1 MRGVLYLFI
10 ATLLAAVGWVASKI
24 VVQSMPGELFIGSRF
39 LLASLVLLPFCY
51 KSLLKLSMK
60 QVLSACGVGVFLG
73 LALQVWI
80 YAVSISDSLSEG
92 AFIMSLAMIIA
103 PLTAWL
109 LFQVKPNRAFWI
121 ALPVSITGMM
131 LLSLTNGWRMEA
143 SQLLF
148 LLASALLSVHFV
160 MNKRISGNLKPLV
173 SICLQLFVVGLVGL
187 MYAAFTQPHTIGF
200 SSNLIIWFAISTL
213 IATSV
218 RYLLQTMGQYKVS
231 METAA
236 LLMIL
241 EPVWTMFLS
250 VYMLGE
256 TIEPQKLI
264 GGLFILS
271 SLFVY
276 IKLSRREAKAVQ
288 AKAEQAGT
296 EMQVKAKKVL
306 GSRF

>member
-1 MRGVLYLFI
+1 MRGVLYLFV
-10 ATLLAAVGWVASKI
+10 ATLLAAMGWIASKV
-24 VVQSMPGELFIGSRF
+24 VVQSMAGEMFIASRF
-39 LLASLVLLPFCY
+39 ILASLILVPFCY
-51 KSLLKLSMK
+51 KSLLKLTFK

-80 YAVSISDSLSEG
+80 YAVSISDGLSEG

-109 LFQVKPNRAFWI
+109 LFQVKPNRAFWV
-121 ALPVSITGMM
+121 ALPLSVSGMM
-131 LLSLTNGWRMEA
+131 LMSLTDGWKMES

-160 MNKRISGNLKPLV
+160 MNKRISGKLKPLV

-187 MYAAFTQPHTIGF
+187 LYTQYTEPDAVQF
-200 SSNLIIWFAISTL
+200 SNQLLVWFVISTVA
-213 IATSV
+213 ATSV

-241 EPVWTMFLS
+241 EPVWTLLLS
-250 VYMLGE
+250 ISVLGE
-256 TIEPQKLI
+256 TLELQKLI
-264 GGLFILS
+264 GGGVIFLS
-271 SLFVY
+271 LITY
-276 IKLSRREAKAVQ
+276 IKLSRRY
-288 AKAEQAGT
+288 AKAEQAKI
-296 EMQVKAKKVL
+296 ELAKAA
-306 GSRF
+306 

>member
-24 VVQSMPGELFIGSRF
+24 VVQSMPGEVFIGTRF
-39 LLASLVLLPFCY
+39 ILASLILVPFCY
-51 KSLLKLSMK
+51 KSLLKLSLK

-73 LALQVWI
+73 GALQVWI
-80 YAVSISDSLSEG
+80 YAVSISESLSEG

-109 LFQVKPNRAFWI
+109 LFQIKPNRAFWI
-121 ALPVSITGMM
+121 ALPVSISGMM
-131 LLSLTNGWRMEA
+131 LLSLTNGWNMQV

-148 LLASALLSVHFV
+148 LLASSLLSVHFV
-160 MNKRISGNLKPLV
+160 LNKRISGNLKPLV
-173 SICLQLFVVGLVGL
+173 SICLQLFVVGVVGVV
-187 MYAAFTQPHTIGF
+187 YALFTQPHTIVF

-241 EPVWTMFLS
+241 EPIWTLILS
-250 VYMLGE
+250 VIVLGE
-256 TIEPQKLI
+256 SLESQKLI
-264 GGLFILS
+264 GGGVIFLS
-271 SLFVY
+271 LLIY
-276 IKLSRREAKAVQ
+276 IKLSRYYAKV
-288 AKAEQAGT
+288 E
-296 EMQVKAKKVL
+296 QVKAGQVEAGKKVL
-306 GSRF
+306 GASS

>member
-10 ATLLAAVGWVASKI
+10 ATLLAAMGWIASKV
-24 VVQSMPGELFIGSRF
+24 VVQSMAGEMFIASRF
-39 LLASLVLLPFCY
+39 ILASLILVPFCY
-51 KSLLKLSMK
+51 KSLLKLSAK

-80 YAVSISDSLSEG
+80 YAVSISDGLSEG

-121 ALPVSITGMM
+121 ALPVSVSGMM
-131 LLSLTNGWRMEA
+131 LMSLTNGWKMEP

-187 MYAAFTQPHTIGF
+187 LYTLYTEPDAVQF
-200 SSNLIIWFAISTL
+200 SNQLLVWFVLSTV

-241 EPVWTMFLS
+241 EPIWTLLLS
-250 VYMLGE
+250 ISVLGE
-256 TIEPQKLI
+256 NLEPQKLL
-264 GGLFILS
+264 GGGVIFLS
-271 SLFVY
+271 LIIY
-276 IKLSRREAKAVQ
+276 IKLSRRY
-288 AKAEQAGT
+288 AKAEL
-296 EMQVKAKKVL
+296 AKMEL
-306 GSRF
+306 AQSA

>member
-1 MRGVLYLFI
+1 MRGVLYLFV
-10 ATLLAAVGWVASKI
+10 ATLLAAMGWIASKV
-24 VVQSMPGELFIGSRF
+24 VVQSMAGEMFIASRF
-39 LLASLVLLPFCY
+39 ILASLILVPFCY
-51 KSLLKLSMK
+51 KSLLKLTFK

-80 YAVSISDSLSEG
+80 YAVSISDGLSEG

-109 LFQVKPNRAFWI
+109 LFQVKPNRAFWV
-121 ALPVSITGMM
+121 ALPLSVSGMM
-131 LLSLTNGWRMEA
+131 LMSLTHGWKMES

-160 MNKRISGNLKPLV
+160 MNKRISGKLKPLV

-187 MYAAFTQPHTIGF
+187 LYTLYTEPDAVQF
-200 SSNLIIWFAISTL
+200 SNQLLVWFVISTVA
-213 IATSV
+213 ATSV

-241 EPVWTMFLS
+241 EPVWTLLLS
-250 VYMLGE
+250 ISVLGE
-256 TIEPQKLI
+256 TLELQKLI
-264 GGLFILS
+264 GGGVIFLS
-271 SLFVY
+271 LITY
-276 IKLSRREAKAVQ
+276 IKLSRRY
-288 AKAEQAGT
+288 AKAEQAKI
-296 EMQVKAKKVL
+296 ELAKAA
-306 GSRF
+306 

>member
-10 ATLLAAVGWVASKI
+10 ATLLAALGWVASKI
-24 VVQSMPGELFIGSRF
+24 VVQSMPGEVFIGARF
-39 LLASLVLLPFCY
+39 LLASLILVPFCY
-51 KSLLKLSMK
+51 KSLLKLSLE

-121 ALPVSITGMM
+121 ALPASVSGMM
-131 LLSLTNGWRMEA
+131 LMSLTNGWQMA
-143 SQLLF
+143 SSQLLF

-173 SICLQLFVVGLVGL
+173 SICLQLFVVGLVGVS
-187 MYAAFTQPHTIGF
+187 YALFTQPHEIAF
-200 SSNLIIWFAISTL
+200 SSNLIIWFAISTI

-241 EPVWTMFLS
+241 EPVWTLLLS
-250 VYMLGE
+250 ISVLGE
-256 TIEPQKLI
+256 TLEPQKLL
-264 GGLFILS
+264 GGGVIFLS
-271 SLFVY
+271 LIIY
-276 IKLSRREAKAVQ
+276 IKLSRHYAKVAANNVELSDVAV
-288 AKAEQAGT
+288 
-296 EMQVKAKKVL
+296 KKP
-306 GSRF
+306 

>member
-10 ATLLAAVGWVASKI
+10 ATLLAAMGWIASKV
-24 VVQSMPGELFIGSRF
+24 VVQSMAGEMFIASRF
-39 LLASLVLLPFCY
+39 ILASLILVPFCY
-51 KSLLKLSMK
+51 KSLLKLSAR

-80 YAVSISDSLSEG
+80 YAVSISDGLSEG

-121 ALPVSITGMM
+121 ALPVSVSGMM
-131 LLSLTNGWRMEA
+131 LMSLTNGWKMES

-160 MNKRISGNLKPLV
+160 MNKRISGKLKPLV

-187 MYAAFTQPHTIGF
+187 LYTLYTEPEVVEF
-200 SSNLIIWFAISTL
+200 SNQLLVWFVLSTVM
-213 IATSV
+213 ATSV

-241 EPVWTMFLS
+241 EPIWTLLLS
-250 VYMLGE
+250 ISVLGE
-256 TIEPQKLI
+256 TLEPQKLL
-264 GGLFILS
+264 GGGVIFLS
-271 SLFVY
+271 LIIY
-276 IKLSRREAKAVQ
+276 IKLSRYYAKVEL
-288 AKAEQAGT
+288 AKMELTKSA
-296 EMQVKAKKVL
+296 
-306 GSRF
+306 

>member
-1 MRGVLYLFI
+1 MRGVLYLFV
-10 ATLLAAVGWVASKI
+10 ATLLAAMGWIASKV
-24 VVQSMPGELFIGSRF
+24 VVQSMAGEMFIASRF
-39 LLASLVLLPFCY
+39 ILASLILVPFCY
-51 KSLLKLSMK
+51 KSLLKLTFK

-80 YAVSISDSLSEG
+80 YAVSISDGLSEG

-109 LFQVKPNRAFWI
+109 LFQVKPNRAFWV
-121 ALPVSITGMM
+121 ALPLSVSGMM
-131 LLSLTNGWRMEA
+131 LMSLTHGWKMES

-160 MNKRISGNLKPLV
+160 MNKRISGKLKPLV

-187 MYAAFTQPHTIGF
+187 LYTLYTEPDAVQF
-200 SSNLIIWFAISTL
+200 SNQLLVWFVISTVA
-213 IATSV
+213 ATSV

-241 EPVWTMFLS
+241 EPVWTLLLS
-250 VYMLGE
+250 ISVLGE
-256 TIEPQKLI
+256 TLEPQKLI
-264 GGLFILS
+264 GGGVIFLS
-271 SLFVY
+271 LITY
-276 IKLSRREAKAVQ
+276 IKLSRRY
-288 AKAEQAGT
+288 AKAEQAKI
-296 EMQVKAKKVL
+296 ELAKAA
-306 GSRF
+306 

>member
-1 MRGVLYLFI
+1 MRGVLYLFV
-10 ATLLAAVGWVASKI
+10 ATLLAAMGWIASKV
-24 VVQSMPGELFIGSRF
+24 VVQSMAGEMFIASRF
-39 LLASLVLLPFCY
+39 ILASLILVPFCY
-51 KSLLKLSMK
+51 KSLLKLSAK

-80 YAVSISDSLSEG
+80 YAVSISDGLSEG

-121 ALPVSITGMM
+121 ALPVSVSGMM
-131 LLSLTNGWRMEA
+131 LMSLTNGWKMES

-187 MYAAFTQPHTIGF
+187 LYTLYTEPDAVQF
-200 SSNLIIWFAISTL
+200 SNQLMVWFVVSTVA
-213 IATSV
+213 ATSV

-241 EPVWTMFLS
+241 EPVWTLLLS
-250 VYMLGE
+250 ISVLGE
-256 TIEPQKLI
+256 TLEPQKLL
-264 GGLFILS
+264 GGGVIFLS
-271 SLFVY
+271 LITY
-276 IKLSRREAKAVQ
+276 IKLSRRY
-288 AKAEQAGT
+288 AKAEL
-296 EMQVKAKKVL
+296 AKMELAK
-306 GSRF
+306 SA

>member
-10 ATLLAAVGWVASKI
+10 ATLLAAMGWIASKV
-24 VVQSMPGELFIGSRF
+24 VVQSMAGEMFIASRF
-39 LLASLVLLPFCY
+39 ILASLILVPFCY
-51 KSLLKLSMK
+51 KSLLKLSAK

-80 YAVSISDSLSEG
+80 YAVSISDGLSEG

-121 ALPVSITGMM
+121 ALPVSVSGMM
-131 LLSLTNGWRMEA
+131 LMSLTNGWKMES

-187 MYAAFTQPHTIGF
+187 LYTLYTEPEAVEF
-200 SSNLIIWFAISTL
+200 SNHLLVWFVLSIVM
-213 IATSV
+213 ATSV

-241 EPVWTMFLS
+241 EPIWTLLLS
-250 VYMLGE
+250 ISVLGE
-256 TIEPQKLI
+256 TLEPQKLL
-264 GGLFILS
+264 GGGVIFV
-271 SLFVY
+271 SLFLY
-276 IKLSRREAKAVQ
+276 IKLSRRFAKEEQ
-288 AKAEQAGT
+288 AKAIQAET
-296 EMQVKAKKVL
+296 VKA
-306 GSRF
+306 

>member
-1 MRGVLYLFI
+1 MCGVLYLFI
-10 ATLLAAVGWVASKI
+10 ATLLAAMGWIASKV
-24 VVQSMPGELFIGSRF
+24 VVQSMAGEMFIASRF
-39 LLASLVLLPFCY
+39 ILASLILVPFCY
-51 KSLLKLSMK
+51 KSLLKLSAR
-60 QVLSACGVGVFLG
+60 QVLPACGVGVFLG

-80 YAVSISDSLSEG
+80 YAVSISDGLSEG

-121 ALPVSITGMM
+121 ALPVSVSGMM
-131 LLSLTNGWRMEA
+131 LMSLTNGWKMES

-160 MNKRISGNLKPLV
+160 MNKRISGKLKPLV

-187 MYAAFTQPHTIGF
+187 LYTLYTEPEAVEF
-200 SSNLIIWFAISTL
+200 SNQLLVWFVLSTVM
-213 IATSV
+213 ATSV

-241 EPVWTMFLS
+241 EPIWTLLLS
-250 VYMLGE
+250 ISVLGE
-256 TIEPQKLI
+256 TLEPQKLL
-264 GGLFILS
+264 GGGVIFLS
-271 SLFVY
+271 LIIY
-276 IKLSRREAKAVQ
+276 IKLSRYYAKVEL
-288 AKAEQAGT
+288 AKMELTKSA
-296 EMQVKAKKVL
+296 
-306 GSRF
+306 

>member
-1 MRGVLYLFI
+1 MRGVLYLFV
-10 ATLLAAVGWVASKI
+10 ATLLVAMGWIASKV
-24 VVQSMPGELFIGSRF
+24 VVQSMAGEMFIASRF
-39 LLASLVLLPFCY
+39 ILASLILVPFCY
-51 KSLLKLSMK
+51 KSLLKLTFK

-80 YAVSISDSLSEG
+80 YAVSISDGLSEG

-109 LFQVKPNRAFWI
+109 LFQVKPNRAFWV
-121 ALPVSITGMM
+121 ALPLSVSGMM
-131 LLSLTNGWRMEA
+131 LMSLTDGWKMES

-160 MNKRISGNLKPLV
+160 MNKRISGKLKPLV

-187 MYAAFTQPHTIGF
+187 LYTLYTEPDAVQF
-200 SSNLIIWFAISTL
+200 SNQLLVWFVISTVA
-213 IATSV
+213 ATSV

-241 EPVWTMFLS
+241 EPVWTLLLS
-250 VYMLGE
+250 ISVLGE
-256 TIEPQKLI
+256 TLEPQKLI
-264 GGLFILS
+264 GGGVIFLS
-271 SLFVY
+271 LITY
-276 IKLSRREAKAVQ
+276 IKLSRRY
-288 AKAEQAGT
+288 AKAEQAKI
-296 EMQVKAKKVL
+296 ELAKAA
-306 GSRF
+306 

>member
-1 MRGVLYLFI
+1 MRGVLYLFV
-10 ATLLAAVGWVASKI
+10 ATLLAAMGWIASKV
-24 VVQSMPGELFIGSRF
+24 VVQSMAGEMFIASRF
-39 LLASLVLLPFCY
+39 ILASLILVPFCY
-51 KSLLKLSMK
+51 KSLLKLSAK

-80 YAVSISDSLSEG
+80 YAVSISDGLSEG

-121 ALPVSITGMM
+121 ALPVSVSGMM
-131 LLSLTNGWRMEA
+131 LMSLTNGWKMES

-187 MYAAFTQPHTIGF
+187 LYTLYTEPDAVQF
-200 SSNLIIWFAISTL
+200 SNQLIVWFALSTV

-241 EPVWTMFLS
+241 EPVWTLLLS
-250 VYMLGE
+250 ISVLGE
-256 TIEPQKLI
+256 TLEPQKLL
-264 GGLFILS
+264 GGGVIFLS
-271 SLFVY
+271 LIIY
-276 IKLSRREAKAVQ
+276 IKLSRRYAKAAQSSAEPVRVGE
-288 AKAEQAGT
+288 KA
-296 EMQVKAKKVL
+296 V
-306 GSRF
+306 

>member
-39 LLASLVLLPFCY
+39 LLASIVLLPFCY
-51 KSLLKLSMK
+51 KSLLKLSMR

-109 LFQVKPNRAFWI
+109 LFQVKPNHAFWI
-121 ALPVSITGMM
+121 ALPVSTTGMM
-131 LLSLTNGWRMEA
+131 LLSLTNGWKMES

-160 MNKRISGNLKPLV
+160 MNKRVSGNLKPLV

-187 MYAAFTQPHTIGF
+187 MYSFYTQPHSIGF

-241 EPVWTMFLS
+241 EPVWTLLLS
-250 VYMLGE
+250 ITMLGE
-256 TIEPQKLI
+256 TLELQKLI
-264 GGLFILS
+264 GGGVIFL
-271 SLFVY
+271 SLFLY
-276 IKLSRREAKAVQ
+276 IKLSRRF
-288 AKAEQAGT
+288 AKAERA
-296 EMQVKAKKVL
+296 EIVKAETVKAETGKAE
-306 GSRF
+306 RPAA

>member
-1 MRGVLYLFI
+1 MRGVLYLFV
-10 ATLLAAVGWVASKI
+10 ATLLAAMGWIASKV
-24 VVQSMPGELFIGSRF
+24 VVQSMAGEMFIASRF
-39 LLASLVLLPFCY
+39 ILASLILVPFCY
-51 KSLLKLSMK
+51 KSLLKLTLK

-80 YAVSISDSLSEG
+80 YAVSISDGLSEG

-109 LFQVKPNRAFWI
+109 LFQVKPNRAFWV
-121 ALPVSITGMM
+121 ALPLSVSGMM
-131 LLSLTNGWRMEA
+131 LMSLTDGWKMES

-160 MNKRISGNLKPLV
+160 MNKRISGKLKPLV

-187 MYAAFTQPHTIGF
+187 LYTLYTEPDAVQF
-200 SSNLIIWFAISTL
+200 SNQLLVWFVISTVA
-213 IATSV
+213 ATSV

-241 EPVWTMFLS
+241 EPVWTLLLS
-250 VYMLGE
+250 ISVLGE
-256 TIEPQKLI
+256 TLELQKLI
-264 GGLFILS
+264 GGGVIFLS
-271 SLFVY
+271 LITY
-276 IKLSRREAKAVQ
+276 IKLSRRY
-288 AKAEQAGT
+288 AKAEQAKI
-296 EMQVKAKKVL
+296 ELAKAA
-306 GSRF
+306 

>member
-10 ATLLAAVGWVASKI
+10 ATLLAAMGWIASKV
-24 VVQSMPGELFIGSRF
+24 VVQSMAGEMFIASRF
-39 LLASLVLLPFCY
+39 ILASLILVPFCY
-51 KSLLKLSMK
+51 KSLLKLSAK

-80 YAVSISDSLSEG
+80 YAVSISDGLSEG

-121 ALPVSITGMM
+121 ALPVSVSGMM
-131 LLSLTNGWRMEA
+131 LMSLTNGWKMES

-160 MNKRISGNLKPLV
+160 MNKRISGKLKPLV

-187 MYAAFTQPHTIGF
+187 LYTLYTEPEAVEF
-200 SSNLIIWFAISTL
+200 SNQLLVWFVLSTVM
-213 IATSV
+213 ATSV

-241 EPVWTMFLS
+241 EPIWTLLLS
-250 VYMLGE
+250 ISVLGE
-256 TIEPQKLI
+256 TLEPQKLL
-264 GGLFILS
+264 GGGVIFLS
-271 SLFVY
+271 LIIY
-276 IKLSRREAKAVQ
+276 IKLSRYYAKVEL
-288 AKAEQAGT
+288 AKMELTKSA
-296 EMQVKAKKVL
+296 
-306 GSRF
+306 

>member
-10 ATLLAAVGWVASKI
+10 ATMLAAVGWVASKI
-24 VVQSMPGELFIGSRF
+24 VVQSMPGEVFIGVRF
-39 LLASLVLLPFCY
+39 ILASLILVPFCY

-121 ALPVSITGMM
+121 ALPLSITGMM
-131 LLSLTNGWRMEA
+131 LLSLGNGWQMES

-173 SICLQLFVVGLVGL
+173 SICLQLFVVGLVGAV
-187 MYAAFTQPHTIGF
+187 YALFTQAHTIEF
-200 SSNLIIWFAISTL
+200 SSDLIIWFAISTL

-218 RYLLQTMGQYKVS
+218 RYLLQTMGQYSVS

-241 EPVWTMFLS
+241 EPIWTLLLS
-250 VYMLGE
+250 IFMLGE
-256 TIEPQKLI
+256 TLEPQKLI
-264 GGLFILS
+264 GGGVIFLS
-271 SLFVY
+271 LLIY
-276 IKLSRREAKAVQ
+276 IKLSRYYAKIEQAKAVQ
-288 AKAEQAGT
+288 VET
-296 EMQVKAKKVL
+296 EMQVLGNA
-306 GSRF
+306 GSRS

>member
-1 MRGVLYLFI
+1 MRGVLYLFV
-10 ATLLAAVGWVASKI
+10 ATLLAAMGWIASKV
-24 VVQSMPGELFIGSRF
+24 VVQSMAGEMFIASRF
-39 LLASLVLLPFCY
+39 ILASLILVPFCY
-51 KSLLKLSMK
+51 KSLLKLTFK

-80 YAVSISDSLSEG
+80 YAVSISDGLSEG

-109 LFQVKPNRAFWI
+109 LFQVKPNRAFWV
-121 ALPVSITGMM
+121 ALPLSVSGMM
-131 LLSLTNGWRMEA
+131 LMSLTDGWKMES

-160 MNKRISGNLKPLV
+160 MNKRISGKLKPLV

-187 MYAAFTQPHTIGF
+187 LYTLYTEPDAVQF
-200 SSNLIIWFAISTL
+200 SNQLLVWFVISTVA
-213 IATSV
+213 ATSV

-241 EPVWTMFLS
+241 EPVWTLLLS
-250 VYMLGE
+250 ISVLGE
-256 TIEPQKLI
+256 TLELQKLI
-264 GGLFILS
+264 GGGVIFLS
-271 SLFVY
+271 LITY
-276 IKLSRREAKAVQ
+276 IKLSRRY
-288 AKAEQAGT
+288 AKAEQAKI
-296 EMQVKAKKVL
+296 ELAKAA
-306 GSRF
+306 